1 MYCLNPD
8 RIESY
13 IPEAIPEIQKWM
25 MDIPTNKK
33 FDIVVTSKKKTIPLY
48 DIPLSAGSGE
58 EIFGSDIPF
67 EEYETDIEDGDFA
80 LHISGDSME
89 PEIPDGSIVVVK
101 KEYDVP
107 DGIIGAFFLNG
118 EAYCKKLLHKDGK
131 VFLCS
136 VNTKY
141 EPIQIRDEDNL
152 KAYGKIIKVIC

>member
-8 RIESY
+8 HIESH
-13 IPEAIPEIQKWM
+13 IPEAIPEIKKWM
-25 MDIPTNKK
+25 MDIPTNEK

-58 EIFGSDIPF
+58 EMFGSDVPF

-101 KEYDVP
+101 KECDVP
-107 DGIIGAFFLNG
+107 DGITGAFFLNG
-118 EAYCKKLLHKDGK
+118 EVYCKKLLHKDGK

-141 EPIQIRDEDNL
+141 KPIQIRDEDNL
-152 KAYGKIIKVIC
+152 KAYGRIVKVVS